1 VVYTSSIQSSI
12 YVPEVRIYA
21 VYHVVA
27 ESGEGKTRSKKVDYM
42 GVVHVPPFLCP
53 ERRNPGYPLFD
64 TQKKR
69 TRQYVKI
76 MVGSKNKV

>member
-1 VVYTSSIQSSI
+1 MLYII
-12 YVPEVRIYA
+12 
-21 VYHVVA
+21 VA
-27 ESGEGKTRSKKVDYM
+27 ESGEGKARSKKVDYM
-42 GVVHVPPFLCP
+42 GVIHVPPFLCP